1 MTKFQQVINILKQ
14 KGMSDDKIADFAAN
28 LTKTNFTRVYAEAMS
43 EFKEEDLSAI
53 DAASSQSEANQMIA
67 KLYQLRIGKDIHEEV
82 QRFLDVFCDGFLKE
96 YEKEK
101 SAAAG

>member
-14 KGMSDDKIADFAAN
+14 KGLSDDAIAEFAAN

-43 EFKEEDLSAI
+43 EFKEQDLSAI
-53 DAASSQSEANQMIA
+53 DAASSQSEANQIIA
-67 KLYQLRIGKDIHEEV
+67 KLYKLRTGKDVQAEM

-96 YEKEK
+96 YEKEQ
-101 SAAAG
+101 AHT